1 MSTFQFLLFRKNNA
15 LYWKI
20 LILCLTHVPNILIT
34 FQIPLFF
41 QNKTYIAHGHDMISI
56 RMIKLCG
63 ISIYKLLEI
72 IFQNCLRLGKF
83 PSEWKKANVAPTFKI
98 GDKQCIK
105 NHHPVSLLPVC
116 GKVFE
121 SLLYNNMFSFFSKNN
136 LILPKQSGFRPGD
149 SCTNQLLFFS
159 IWWWS
164 RSKGYLSRYI

>member
-41 QNKTYIAHGHDMISI
+41 QNKTYIAHGHDMVSI

-63 ISIYKLLEI
+63 ISLYKLLEI

-105 NHHPVSLLPVC
+105 IIIQFL
-116 GKVFE
+116 
-121 SLLYNNMFSFFSKNN
+121 FSRFVVKCLKAYF
-136 LILPKQSGFRPGD
+136 ITTCFH
-149 SCTNQLLFFS
+149 LFQ
-159 IWWWS
+159 
-164 RSKGYLSRYI
+164 KTT